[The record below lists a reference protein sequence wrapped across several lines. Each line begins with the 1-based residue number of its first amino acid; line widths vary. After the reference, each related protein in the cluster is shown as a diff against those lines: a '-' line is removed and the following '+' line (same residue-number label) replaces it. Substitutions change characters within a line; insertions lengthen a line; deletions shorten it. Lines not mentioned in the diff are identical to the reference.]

1 MPMNAGFPA
10 LDHDH
15 KRCIAEALTRA
26 EEACGARGARL
37 TRLRRRVLQV
47 LAESHSPLG
56 AYEIVERLRKTREP
70 VPAMSVYRALD
81 FLRAAGLAHRIESK
95 NAFLAC
101 IRGHES
107 DDIVLFMLCER
118 CERVAEVT
126 SSALGRDLLQAARG
140 TGFATRSR
148 VLEITG
154 LCAACQKAQPRMKAL
169 AGELA

>member
-1 MPMNAGFPA
+1 MNADFPA

-15 KRCIAEALTRA
+15 KRCVADALARA
-26 EEACGARGARL
+26 EEACDARGARL
-37 TRLRRRVLQV
+37 TPLRRRVLQA

-81 FLRAAGLAHRIESK
+81 FLVAEGLAHRIESK

-101 IRGHES
+101 IHGHET
-107 DDIVLFMLCER
+107 DDVVLFLLCER
-118 CERVAEVT
+118 CKRVAEVT
-126 SSALGRDLLQAARG
+126 SGALGRDLMQAARG
-140 TGFATRSR
+140 IGFSTRAP

-154 LCAACQKAQPRMKAL
+154 LCSACRKAEARA
-169 AGELA
+169 